1 MQRKESA
8 RTGRASVPRTPVYP
22 TYTPPSRPSADATN
36 SYEAEK
42 NKSFNKFVTS
52 SVAGGCGTDRV
63 RLSAPKG
70 KGMQLGKKSK
80 TNDMFE
86 RVRGDMGGEVDDS
99 PLVAPTPA
107 AAAEPSEARV
117 SSTLDRDA
125 IHVTIQESIGAKL
138 SRDGDVN
145 SIAINGDMKLRV
157 SDPSLT
163 KIKLDL
169 QAVASHGVQFRT
181 HPNVDKNLFNS
192 SKTIQMENTAR
203 GFPVNNAVPVLRWK
217 ANPKVDD
224 ASACPITFTVW
235 ANEDSNNRFN
245 VNVGYELTGGD
256 ELRDVSVSIP
266 YQASEPIVSSFDA
279 AYEVSGDTLE
289 WNIGSVDEENPSGNF
304 EFEAESNDVDDFFPM
319 TVRFSKSAPYVD
331 VDVSA
336 PQSDFGIPSANK
348 TRRSL
353 LLLCWKRVRRLPSPR
368 MSGLARATF

>member
-1 MQRKESA
+1 
-8 RTGRASVPRTPVYP
+8 
-22 TYTPPSRPSADATN
+22 
-36 SYEAEK
+36 
-42 NKSFNKFVTS
+42 
-52 SVAGGCGTDRV
+52 
-63 RLSAPKG
+63 
-70 KGMQLGKKSK
+70 MQLGKKSK
-80 TNDMFE
+80 TTDMFE
-86 RVRGDMGGEVDDS
+86 RVRGDMGGEVDDT

-107 AAAEPSEARV
+107 AAESAEPRV

-145 SIAINGDMKLRV
+145 SIAITGDMKLRV

-169 QAVASHGVQFRT
+169 QAIPSHGAQFRT

-289 WNIGSVDEENPSGNF
+289 WNIGTVDDENPSGNF

-319 TVRFSKSAPYVD
+319 TVRFSKSTPYVD
-331 VDVSA
+331 VDVST
-336 PQSDFGIPSANK
+336 PPYCFLSSTD
-348 TRRSL
+348 TDLRLLRSL
-353 LLLCWKRVRRLPSPR
+353 FLKRVRRLPSLR
-368 MSGLARATF
+368 MSGPARTTF

>member
-1 MQRKESA
+1 
-8 RTGRASVPRTPVYP
+8 
-22 TYTPPSRPSADATN
+22 
-36 SYEAEK
+36 
-42 NKSFNKFVTS
+42 
-52 SVAGGCGTDRV
+52 
-63 RLSAPKG
+63 
-70 KGMQLGKKSK
+70 MQLGKKSK
-80 TNDMFE
+80 TTDMFE
-86 RVRGDMGGEVDDS
+86 RVRGDMGGEVDDT

-107 AAAEPSEARV
+107 AAEPAEPRV

-169 QAVASHGVQFRT
+169 QAVASHGAQFRT

-217 ANPKVDD
+217 ANPKADD

-245 VNVGYELTGGD
+245 VNVGYELTGAD

-289 WNIGSVDEENPSGNF
+289 WNIGTVDDESPSGNF

-319 TVRFSKSAPYVD
+319 TVRFSKSTPYVD
-331 VDVSA
+331 VDVSTPHCPFWPA
-336 PQSDFGIPSANK
+336 LILSIGQFS
-348 TRRSL
+348 
-353 LLLCWKRVRRLPSPR
+353 LPSR
-368 MSGLARATF
+368 RGRGGYLLQGCQV